1 MSINDSEILIL
12 TVLTFDLILIEM
24 GIHNLK
30 PTGKSTVTKN
40 GSWTI
45 LLDPMNVGGPYT
57 MIAQTD
63 PNKVKKSL

>member
-1 MSINDSEILIL
+1 
-12 TVLTFDLILIEM
+12 M